1 MVYEDIE
8 ELKKFGKGIQHS
20 SKSFSSKHHSSQR
33 PIIRLRYLKKIRA
46 SLSNTLLLLAKLF
59 LFAMSQCKDI
69 VLLKIH
75 SFNQEGCPKETS
87 LTENKVTR
95 KISRLHE
102 QRRQIGDTTIIIR
115 KRIFYDLPPIHDI
128 PNDSVLDTTLIYF
141 FRKQNDTQGSVVT
154 RDNNYRSIF
163 DMPKYNT
170 TKACSIKERLFLFFL
185 RW

>member
-8 ELKKFGKGIQHS
+8 ELKKFGKGIQYS
-20 SKSFSSKHHSSQR
+20 SKSFSSKNHSSQR
-33 PIIRLRYLKKIRA
+33 PIIRQRFLKKIRS
-46 SLSNTLLLLAKLF
+46 SLSSTLLLLAKPF

-75 SFNQEGCPKETS
+75 GFNQEGCPKETS

-115 KRIFYDLPPIHDI
+115 KRIFYDLPSIHDI
-128 PNDSVLDTTLIYF
+128 PNDSVVDTPLIYF
-141 FRKQNDTQGSVVT
+141 FRKQNDTQGSVGAL
-154 RDNNYRSIF
+154 DNKYRSIF
-163 DMPKYNT
+163 DMPKYDT
-170 TKACSIKERLFLFFL
+170 TNECSIKERLYLFFL